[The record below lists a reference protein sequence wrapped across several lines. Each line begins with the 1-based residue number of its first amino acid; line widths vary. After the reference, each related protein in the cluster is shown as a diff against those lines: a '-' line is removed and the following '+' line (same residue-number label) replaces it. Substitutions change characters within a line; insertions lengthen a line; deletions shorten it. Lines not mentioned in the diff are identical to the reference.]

1 MGNSIKINALLN
13 TARQGMSVIFPL
25 VTFPY
30 VSRILGNIEFGRYSF
45 SASIISYFLLI
56 STFGINIYAVR
67 EGSRIR
73 NNRQKIEKLVS
84 DLFTINIFT
93 TLIAMTLLILLVLLN
108 GKVYDYRELICIQS
122 LSIILTAVGVDW
134 INTIYEDYLYITIR
148 YVVIQVIALIAII
161 LFVDS
166 PQDVSMYCMI
176 LTLASY
182 GGNIVNLIYVRKY
195 IKLKVNF
202 QLNIKRYF
210 SPLFILF
217 INSLATVIYVN
228 SDITMLGLYMSDSEV
243 GVYSFSSKIYNMIKY
258 LINAALMVTVPRL
271 AYILAKDNVN
281 YKKSLARV
289 TNVMIMLIFPCTT
302 MIFLLSKS
310 IIIVVGG
317 NEYLE
322 GVYTLQILSVSLIFA
337 LLASITSNC
346 ILILNRKEKRC
357 LVGTTT
363 SAICNVALNVL
374 LIPIIGIEAAAI
386 TTVLAEFINMN
397 IQIFFVRKDLK
408 MKLYMD
414 KIILL
419 FTLMIVFVVVAAFMF
434 FKTVIYGDTFV
445 NSLEMI
451 IGVFLTSVCTFFLL
465 FYLFKNKL
473 MLIISG
479 EMIQER
485 KV

>member
-1 MGNSIKINALLN
+1 MGKSVTINALLN
-13 TARQGMSVIFPL
+13 VVRQGMSIIFPL
-25 VTFPY
+25 ITFPY

-45 SASIISYFLLI
+45 SASIISYFVLL

-73 NNRQKIEKLVS
+73 NNRQKIEKMVS

-93 TLIAMTLLILLVLLN
+93 TLIAITLLILLVLLN

-122 LSIILTAVGVDW
+122 LSIILTAIGVDW

-148 YVVIQVIALIAII
+148 YIIIQVIALIAII
-161 LFVDS
+161 VFVDS
-166 PQDVSMYCMI
+166 PQDVSIYCLI
-176 LTLASY
+176 LTFASY

-195 IKLKVNF
+195 IKLKINF
-202 QLNIKRYF
+202 QVNIKKYF
-210 SPLFILF
+210 MPLAFLF
-217 INSLATVIYVN
+217 INSLAIVIYVN
-228 SDITMLGLYMSDSEV
+228 SDITMLGLYTSDREV

-258 LINAALMVTVPRL
+258 LINAALLVTVPRL
-271 AYILAKDNVN
+271 AYILARNIVN
-281 YKKSLARV
+281 YKKRIDQV
-289 TNVMIMLIFPCTT
+289 TNVMIMIIFPCAT

-317 NEYLE
+317 EAYLQ

-363 SAICNVALNVL
+363 SAICNVVLNIL

-386 TTVLAEFINMN
+386 TTVLAELINMK
-397 IQIFFVRKDLK
+397 IQIFFVKKDLDI
-408 MKLYMD
+408 KLYVDRFILFFTM
-414 KIILL
+414 IIV
-419 FTLMIVFVVVAAFMF
+419 MIVVAAFIF
-434 FKTVIYGDTFV
+434 FKTVIPGETIGD
-445 NSLEMI
+445 SLEI
-451 IGVFLTSVCTFFLL
+451 IVGVCFSTICAFLVSLYFFR
-465 FYLFKNKL
+465 NKL
-473 MLIISG
+473 MLVIDGNDTG
-479 EMIQER
+479 E